1 MPLCQPWRVSAFG
14 RSAPHP
20 LTPIRDR
27 ALKLEIKFD
36 GRALAL
42 AVALLFLAG
51 CGYYGWQTFQ
61 AGLALREQTKWIK
74 AIANGADASEFNIP
88 QGDRYGVALMAQM
101 AKTSGLAESDW
112 QAFENDAKNQMRNGA
127 LYMAG
132 SVLLAGLAI
141 ERFFRKSLPRRR
153 PPASPASGG
162 RIEPASKDR
171 QQDA

>member
-1 MPLCQPWRVSAFG
+1 M
-14 RSAPHP
+14 
-20 LTPIRDR
+20 
-27 ALKLEIKFD
+27 KLEIKFD

-42 AVALLFLAG
+42 SVALLCLAG

-74 AIANGADASEFNIP
+74 AIATGADASELSIP

-112 QAFENDAKNQMRNGA
+112 QTLENEATNQLRNGA

-141 ERFFRKSLPRRR
+141 ERLFRKSPPRRK
-153 PPASPASGG
+153 PPAEPASNGH
-162 RIEPASKDR
+162 IEPASNDR